1 MSRLVLCLI
10 AASALTAAAFA
21 QTPGPPAQFGR
32 PLYPPGTP
40 NPLEDKDLAPAAEVA
55 SSFGLKGH
63 LAVDCTTDPG
73 TLGHVRFHEQADG
86 SLINESVDPD
96 GSRVLTIMLKGKRLD
111 DQHIEFLGYASYN
124 GPPLKR
130 LVWQTDGTRFRF
142 VSSQALDGTWL
153 IRDSRFGA
161 RVWQWVTPCKD

>member
-1 MSRLVLCLI
+1 M
-10 AASALTAAAFA
+10 
-21 QTPGPPAQFGR
+21 
-32 PLYPPGTP
+32 P
-40 NPLEDKDLAPAAEVA
+40 NPLEDKDVAPAAEVA

-63 LAVDCTTDPG
+63 LAVDCSTDPS
-73 TLGHVRFHEQADG
+73 TSGHVRFHEQTDG
-86 SLINESVDPD
+86 SLTNESVDPD

-111 DQHIEFLGYASYN
+111 DRRIEFLGYASYN

-130 LVWQTDGTRFRF
+130 LVWETDGKKFRF

-161 RVWQWVTPCKD
+161 RVWNWVEPCKD